1 MQQLKMIGIAGSL
14 RKDSFNKI
22 ILRHMAEQRPDAVDF
37 SIYDLK
43 HIPLFNGD
51 LEVNGDPETVMN
63 FKEAVEKADGLVIVT
78 PEYSHGVPGV
88 LKNALDWAASVTN
101 QNVLDNKPA
110 FVLGASPSPLGTA
123 FAQAQVKQTLTAA
136 GALVLQQP
144 ELYIG
149 GIQNKLDKAGNLTDE
164 KTRKA
169 LGQSM
174 DTFIHW
180 IQKMN
185 T

>member
-1 MQQLKMIGIAGSL
+1 MIGIAGSL
-14 RKDSFNKI
+14 RKNSFNKAL
-22 ILRHMAEQRPDAVDF
+22 LRHMAEQCPEAVDF

-43 HIPLFNGD
+43 HIPLFNAD
-51 LEVNGDPETVMN
+51 LEEHGDPQPVIH
-63 FKEAVEKADGLVIVT
+63 FKEAVEEADGLVIVT

-101 QNVLDNKPA
+101 KNVLDNKPA

-123 FAQAQVKQTLTAA
+123 FAQVQVKQTLAAA
-136 GALVLQQP
+136 GALVMQQP

-149 GIQNKLDKAGNLTDE
+149 SIQKKLDEDGNLTDE

-169 LGQSM
+169 LGQSL
-174 DTFIHW
+174 DTFIQW
-180 IQKMN
+180 IQK
-185 T
+185 

>member
-1 MQQLKMIGIAGSL
+1 
-14 RKDSFNKI
+14 
-22 ILRHMAEQRPDAVDF
+22 MAEQQRPKTVNF

-51 LEVNGDPETVMN
+51 LEENGDPEAVIH
-63 FKEAVEKADGLVIVT
+63 FKKAVDKADGLVIVT

-88 LKNALDWAASVTN
+88 LKNTLDWAASVTN

-123 FAQAQVKQTLTAA
+123 FAQAQVKQTLAAA

-149 GIQNKLDKAGNLTDE
+149 SIQNKLDEAGNLTDK
-164 KTRKA
+164 KTSKA

-174 DTFIHW
+174 ETFIQW

-185 T
+185 R